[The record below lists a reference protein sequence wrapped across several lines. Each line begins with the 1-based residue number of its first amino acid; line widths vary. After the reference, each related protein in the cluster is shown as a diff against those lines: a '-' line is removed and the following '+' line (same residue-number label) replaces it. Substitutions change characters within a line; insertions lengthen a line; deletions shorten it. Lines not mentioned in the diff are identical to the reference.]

1 MLGWNLESLKHCL
14 QEAELEMDEE
24 DLDVIRNMD
33 RETEESDEDFFTEQT
48 INAAKYVCCN
58 TFHFGLVLSTKFF
71 KKIPQNTEI
80 RTGPDFEHLVVVW
93 FANAPDFER
102 CNEFVKKLKY

>member
-1 MLGWNLESLKHCL
+1 M
-14 QEAELEMDEE
+14 EMDEE

-71 KKIPQNTEI
+71 
-80 RTGPDFEHLVVVW
+80 
-93 FANAPDFER
+93 
-102 CNEFVKKLKY
+102 